1 MTLETSLKLVVNS
14 ATRSEELLLEVL
26 LEVLFELRWVQILL
40 T

>member
-14 ATRSEELLLEVL
+14 AARSEELLLEVL